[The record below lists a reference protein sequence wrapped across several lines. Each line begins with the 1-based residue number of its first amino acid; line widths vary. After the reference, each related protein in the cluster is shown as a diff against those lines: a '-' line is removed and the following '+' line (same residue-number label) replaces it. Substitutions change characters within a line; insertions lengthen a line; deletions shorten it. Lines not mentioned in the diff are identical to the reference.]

1 MVGAQVA
8 EAEAARYSRHAA
20 VPNLR
25 CAVANEPEQTPK
37 QGRRE
42 KFRASSLTSGSL
54 SAAHVEPHP
63 SEVAANASFSELAA
77 LAALEPLV
85 SRPGRG
91 GKIAWKKNRLGF
103 DGPMQR
109 GWAQS
114 QSLGPSNFRAQKA

>member
-1 MVGAQVA
+1 MT
-8 EAEAARYSRHAA
+8 
-20 VPNLR
+20 
-25 CAVANEPEQTPK
+25 VANEPEQTPK

-91 GKIAWKKNRLGF
+91 GKISWKKNRLGF